1 MSLISL
7 LGALEIG
14 LIFALVALGILISF
28 RILNFPDM
36 TTDGSFP
43 LGGAVAAVLIIGG
56 YNPWLACLGAA
67 TAGAIAGFITGW
79 LNVRLGILQLLSSI
93 LMMIA
98 LYSINLRIMD
108 APNVSLLGETTVFT
122 PFVSDEN
129 SYWMQSLI
137 LLGIVFV
144 VKGLLDWF
152 FASQIGLALRATG
165 ANARMACAQGIAT
178 GRYTMAGMALSNAL
192 IALAGALYVQT
203 QGGADIS
210 MGIGT
215 IVVGLAAVIIGET
228 LLPSRRLLIVTL
240 AVVMGAVLY
249 RLFITLALE
258 ADFIG
263 LQAQDLNLITAV
275 LVGVALV
282 LPKIKAKLFR
292 KPIPVKTGGQAS

>member
-1 MSLISL
+1 MSLVSFM
-7 LGALEIG
+7 GAVEIG
-14 LIFALVALGILISF
+14 LIFALVALGVWISF
-28 RILNFPDM
+28 RVLNFPDL
-36 TTDGSFP
+36 TADGSFP
-43 LGGAVAAVLIIGG
+43 LGGAVAAVLIVAG
-56 YNPWLACLGAA
+56 YNPWIACLAAFATGAL
-67 TAGAIAGFITGW
+67 AGLLTSW
-79 LNVRLGILQLLSSI
+79 LHVSLGILQLLASI
-93 LMMIA
+93 LTMIA

-129 SYWMQSLI
+129 SYWMQPLI
-137 LLGIVFV
+137 LLGIVLV

-228 LLPSRRLLIVTL
+228 LLPSRRMLIVTL

-292 KPIPVKTGGQAS
+292 KPSPVKTGGHAS

>member
-1 MSLISL
+1 
-7 LGALEIG
+7 
-14 LIFALVALGILISF
+14 
-28 RILNFPDM
+28 
-36 TTDGSFP
+36 
-43 LGGAVAAVLIIGG
+43 
-56 YNPWLACLGAA
+56 
-67 TAGAIAGFITGW
+67 
-79 LNVRLGILQLLSSI
+79 
-93 LMMIA
+93 
-98 LYSINLRIMD
+98 MD

-228 LLPSRRLLIVTL
+228 LLPSRRMLIVTL

>member
-1 MSLISL
+1 M
-7 LGALEIG
+7 
-14 LIFALVALGILISF
+14 
-28 RILNFPDM
+28 LNFPDL
-36 TTDGSFP
+36 TADGSFP
-43 LGGAVAAVLIIGG
+43 LGGAVAAVLIVAG
-56 YNPWLACLGAA
+56 YNPWIACLAACATGAL
-67 TAGAIAGFITGW
+67 AGLLTSW
-79 LNVRLGILQLLSSI
+79 LHVSLGILQLLASI
-93 LMMIA
+93 LTMIA

-228 LLPSRRLLIVTL
+228 LLPSRRMLIVTL

>member
-1 MSLISL
+1 MDEDTFLSPGTLTA
-7 LGALEIG
+7 ALHS
-14 LIFALVALGILISF
+14 A
-28 RILNFPDM
+28 
-36 TTDGSFP
+36 
-43 LGGAVAAVLIIGG
+43 GGAVAAVLIVAG
-56 YNPWLACLGAA
+56 YNPWIACLAACATGAL
-67 TAGAIAGFITGW
+67 AGLLTSW
-79 LNVRLGILQLLSSI
+79 LHVSLGILQLLASI
-93 LMMIA
+93 LTMIA

>member
-1 MSLISL
+1 MSLVSFM
-7 LGALEIG
+7 GAVEIG
-14 LIFALVALGILISF
+14 LIFALVALGVWISF
-28 RILNFPDM
+28 RVLNFPDL
-36 TTDGSFP
+36 TADGSFP
-43 LGGAVAAVLIIGG
+43 LGGAVAAVLIVAG
-56 YNPWLACLGAA
+56 YNPWIACLAACATGAL
-67 TAGAIAGFITGW
+67 AGLLTSW
-79 LNVRLGILQLLSSI
+79 LHVSLGILQLLASI
-93 LMMIA
+93 LTMIA

>member
-1 MSLISL
+1 MSLVSFM
-7 LGALEIG
+7 GAVEIG
-14 LIFALVALGILISF
+14 LIFALVALGVWISF
-28 RILNFPDM
+28 RVLNFPDL
-36 TTDGSFP
+36 TADGSFP
-43 LGGAVAAVLIIGG
+43 LGGAVAAVLIVAG
-56 YNPWLACLGAA
+56 YNPWIACLAACATGAL
-67 TAGAIAGFITGW
+67 AGLLTSW
-79 LNVRLGILQLLSSI
+79 LHVSLGILQLLASI
-93 LMMIA
+93 LTMIA

-108 APNVSLLGETTVFT
+108 APNISLLGETTVFT

-228 LLPSRRLLIVTL
+228 LLPSRRMLIVTL

>member
-1 MSLISL
+1 MSLVSFM
-7 LGALEIG
+7 GAVEIG
-14 LIFALVALGILISF
+14 LIFALVALGVWISF
-28 RILNFPDM
+28 RVLNFPDL
-36 TTDGSFP
+36 TADGSFP
-43 LGGAVAAVLIIGG
+43 LGGAVAAVLIVAG
-56 YNPWLACLGAA
+56 YNPWIACLAAFATGAL
-67 TAGAIAGFITGW
+67 AGLLTSW
-79 LNVRLGILQLLSSI
+79 LHVSLGILQLLASI
-93 LMMIA
+93 LTMIA

-228 LLPSRRLLIVTL
+228 LLPSRRMLIVTL

>member
-1 MSLISL
+1 MSLVSFM
-7 LGALEIG
+7 GAVEIG
-14 LIFALVALGILISF
+14 LIFALVALGVWISF
-28 RILNFPDM
+28 RVLNFPDL
-36 TTDGSFP
+36 TADGSFP
-43 LGGAVAAVLIIGG
+43 LGGAVAAVLIVAG
-56 YNPWLACLGAA
+56 YNPWIACLAACATGAL
-67 TAGAIAGFITGW
+67 AGLLTSC
-79 LNVRLGILQLLSSI
+79 LHVSLGILQLLASI
-93 LMMIA
+93 LTMIA

-228 LLPSRRLLIVTL
+228 LLPSRRMLIVTL

>member
-1 MSLISL
+1 MSLVSFM
-7 LGALEIG
+7 GAVEIG
-14 LIFALVALGILISF
+14 LIFALVALGVWISF
-28 RILNFPDM
+28 RVLNFPDL
-36 TTDGSFP
+36 TADGSFP
-43 LGGAVAAVLIIGG
+43 LGGAVAAVLIVAG
-56 YNPWLACLGAA
+56 YNPWIACLAACATGAL
-67 TAGAIAGFITGW
+67 AGLLTSW
-79 LNVRLGILQLLSSI
+79 LHVSLGILQLLASI
-93 LMMIA
+93 LTMIA

-215 IVVGLAAVIIGET
+215 IVVSLAAVIIGET

>member
-1 MSLISL
+1 MSLVSFM
-7 LGALEIG
+7 GAVEIG
-14 LIFALVALGILISF
+14 LIFALVALGVWISF
-28 RILNFPDM
+28 RVLNFPDL
-36 TTDGSFP
+36 TADGSFP
-43 LGGAVAAVLIIGG
+43 LGGAVAAVLIVAG
-56 YNPWLACLGAA
+56 YNPWIACLAAFATGAL
-67 TAGAIAGFITGW
+67 AGLLTSW
-79 LNVRLGILQLLSSI
+79 LHVSLGILQLLASI
-93 LMMIA
+93 LTMIA

-228 LLPSRRLLIVTL
+228 LLPSRRMLIVTL
-240 AVVMGAVLY
+240 AVVMGAILY

-292 KPIPVKTGGQAS
+292 KSSPVKTGGQAS

>member
-1 MSLISL
+1 MSLVSFM
-7 LGALEIG
+7 GAVEIG
-14 LIFALVALGILISF
+14 LIFALVALGVWISF
-28 RILNFPDM
+28 RVLNFPDL
-36 TTDGSFP
+36 TADGSFP
-43 LGGAVAAVLIIGG
+43 LGGAVAAVLIVAG
-56 YNPWLACLGAA
+56 YNPWIACLAACATGAL
-67 TAGAIAGFITGW
+67 AGLLTSW
-79 LNVRLGILQLLSSI
+79 LHVSLGILQLLASI
-93 LMMIA
+93 LTMIA
-98 LYSINLRIMD
+98 LYSINLRIMG
-108 APNVSLLGETTVFT
+108 APTVSLLGETTVFT

>member
-1 MSLISL
+1 MFLVSFM
-7 LGALEIG
+7 GAVEIG
-14 LIFALVALGILISF
+14 LIFALVALGVWISF
-28 RILNFPDM
+28 RVLNFPDL
-36 TTDGSFP
+36 TADGSFP
-43 LGGAVAAVLIIGG
+43 LGGAVAAVLIVAG
-56 YNPWLACLGAA
+56 YNPWIACLAACATGAL
-67 TAGAIAGFITGW
+67 AGLLTSW
-79 LNVRLGILQLLSSI
+79 LHVSLGILQLLASI
-93 LMMIA
+93 LTMIA

-108 APNVSLLGETTVFT
+108 APNISLLGETTVFT

>member
-1 MSLISL
+1 
-7 LGALEIG
+7 
-14 LIFALVALGILISF
+14 
-28 RILNFPDM
+28 
-36 TTDGSFP
+36 
-43 LGGAVAAVLIIGG
+43 
-56 YNPWLACLGAA
+56 
-67 TAGAIAGFITGW
+67 
-79 LNVRLGILQLLSSI
+79 
-93 LMMIA
+93 
-98 LYSINLRIMD
+98 
-108 APNVSLLGETTVFT
+108 
-122 PFVSDEN
+122 
-129 SYWMQSLI
+129 
-137 LLGIVFV
+137 
-144 VKGLLDWF
+144 
-152 FASQIGLALRATG
+152 
-165 ANARMACAQGIAT
+165 
-178 GRYTMAGMALSNAL
+178 
-192 IALAGALYVQT
+192 
-203 QGGADIS
+203 

>member
-1 MSLISL
+1 MSLVSFM
-7 LGALEIG
+7 GAVEIG
-14 LIFALVALGILISF
+14 LIFALVALGVWISF
-28 RILNFPDM
+28 RVLNFPDL
-36 TTDGSFP
+36 TADGSFP
-43 LGGAVAAVLIIGG
+43 LGGAVAAVLIVAG
-56 YNPWLACLGAA
+56 YNPWIACLAACATGAL
-67 TAGAIAGFITGW
+67 AGLLTSW
-79 LNVRLGILQLLSSI
+79 LHVSLGILQLLASI
-93 LMMIA
+93 LTMIA

-228 LLPSRRLLIVTL
+228 LLPSRRMLIVTL

-282 LPKIKAKLFR
+282 LPKIKAKLSR

>member
-1 MSLISL
+1 MSLVSFM
-7 LGALEIG
+7 GAVEIG
-14 LIFALVALGILISF
+14 LIFALVALGVWISF
-28 RILNFPDM
+28 RVLNFPDL
-36 TTDGSFP
+36 TADGSFP
-43 LGGAVAAVLIIGG
+43 LGGAVAAVLIVAG
-56 YNPWLACLGAA
+56 YNPWIACLAACATGAL
-67 TAGAIAGFITGW
+67 AGLLTSW
-79 LNVRLGILQLLSSI
+79 LHVSLGILQLLASI
-93 LMMIA
+93 LTMIA

-228 LLPSRRLLIVTL
+228 LLPSRRMLIVTL
-240 AVVMGAVLY
+240 A
-249 RLFITLALE
+249 
-258 ADFIG
+258 
-263 LQAQDLNLITAV
+263 
-275 LVGVALV
+275 
-282 LPKIKAKLFR
+282 
-292 KPIPVKTGGQAS
+292 